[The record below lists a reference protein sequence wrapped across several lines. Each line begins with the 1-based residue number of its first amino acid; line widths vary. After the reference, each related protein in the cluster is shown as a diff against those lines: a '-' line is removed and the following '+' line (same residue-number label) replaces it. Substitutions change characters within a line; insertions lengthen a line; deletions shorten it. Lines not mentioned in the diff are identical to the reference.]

1 MLIIRNKKRGV
12 KKMGKIILLL
22 WCYLFF
28 DYIIGNIKEE
38 KKKNKEKG
46 R

>member
-1 MLIIRNKKRGV
+1 
-12 KKMGKIILLL
+12 MGKIILLL

-28 DYIIGNIKEE
+28 DYIVENIKEE